1 MNFPP
6 QPPQFDRFKK
16 PGFGGGA
23 GGARSSLKK
32 NIQDSLTSHKTGLPQ
47 QLLVLFVSR
56 PQLSVGAEL
65 KKPKIKLPY
74 TGLAAYVKEFAGE
87 GDPDY
92 NPPQPDRP
100 PEPRLVRNRELAFQM
115 RLDTETKTEK

>member
-6 QPPQFDRFKK
+6 QPAQFDRFKK
-16 PGFGGGA
+16 PGFG
-23 GGARSSLKK
+23 RSSLKK
-32 NIQDSLTSHKTGLPQ
+32 NIQDSLTGHKTGLPQ
-47 QLLVLFVSR
+47 QLLTLFTCR
-56 PQLSVGAEL
+56 PQLEGGAEL
-65 KKPKIKLPY
+65 KKPKSKVPY
-74 TGLAAYVKEFAGE
+74 SGLAAYVKDFAGE
-87 GDPDY
+87 GDPEY